1 MKIAITGHTSGL
13 GKTLVLK
20 LKKNH
25 QIIGFNRKNI
35 PIEDYKKIVKASL
48 DCDIFI
54 NNAHTYFYQTL
65 LLKEIFD
72 KWKNKNKIIVNIISR
87 SKYPNISNGFLY
99 SSSKASLS
107 HLSHSL
113 RFKTEKKCK
122 IIDICPGL
130 INSKIDSLT
139 YKETADII
147 IWCFS
152 QPKHIEIGE
161 ISFWHKTPNL
171 KIQRI
176 KSVQKNTKSK

>member
-13 GKTLVLK
+13 GKTLAKELN
-20 LKKNH
+20 KNH
-25 QIIGFNRKNI
+25 EIIGFSRKNI
-35 PIEDYKKIVKASL
+35 AIENYKKIVNKTL

-54 NNAHTYFYQTL
+54 NNAHSYFYQTL
-65 LLKEIFD
+65 LLQEIFN
-72 KWKNKNKIIVNIISR
+72 KWKNKNKTIVNIISR
-87 SKYPNISNGFLY
+87 SKYPNISEGFLY

-122 IIDICPGL
+122 IIDVCPGL

-147 IWCFS
+147 IWCLN
-152 QPKHIEIGE
+152 QPNHIEIGE

-171 KIQRI
+171 KIQKI
-176 KSVQKNTKSK
+176 KKRKKKKKFD

>member
-1 MKIAITGHTSGL
+1 MKIAITGNTSGL
-13 GKTLVLK
+13 GKVLASK

-25 QIIGFNRKNI
+25 QIMGFSRKNI
-35 PIEDYKKIVKASL
+35 PIENYNEIVKASL
-48 DCDIFI
+48 NCDVFI
-54 NNAHTYFYQTL
+54 NNAHTFFYQTL
-65 LLKEIFD
+65 LLQAIFN

-87 SKYPNISNGFLY
+87 SKYPNISEGFLY

-139 YKETADII
+139 YNETADII
-147 IWCFS
+147 IWCIN

-161 ISFWHKTPNL
+161 ISFWHKTSNL

-176 KSVQKNTKSK
+176 KKKLINKL